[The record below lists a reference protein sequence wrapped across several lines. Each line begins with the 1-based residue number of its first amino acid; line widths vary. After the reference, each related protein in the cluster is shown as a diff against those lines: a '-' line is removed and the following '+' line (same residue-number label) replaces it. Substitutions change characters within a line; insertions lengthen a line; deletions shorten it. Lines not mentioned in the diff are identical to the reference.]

1 MERIFG
7 YAAAEILG
15 EPVERLF
22 PGAGADQGGNLLAT
36 YLNKDQSAH
45 LRYGHEILARRRDG
59 TTFPADLGIREETRD
74 GRAVLV
80 CRLADITAR
89 VEAERRLQI
98 AYRRQGVI
106 KTLLEISL
114 IDIPIEAQL
123 DRALDVLLAIDWLPL
138 RDGKGA
144 ILLVEDEPGVLI
156 LRAMRGFPAAMRAV
170 CARVQFGDCVCGAA
184 AQTRRVMCVGNCD
197 SGIELRYRPDVHHDH
212 YSVPIA
218 TREQVIGVL
227 SLYADGCCDLNA
239 EDRAFL
245 EVVADT
251 LAAIVERKRA
261 ETKMVRFLEENRR
274 LSRRL
279 IDVQEDERKVLARE
293 LHDEMGQALTAIKT
307 EAALILDRC
316 RGHDLPIRESARAIG
331 TAADHLYG
339 LTHAL
344 IYRLRPTVLDD
355 LGLAVAL
362 ETIVSEWRV
371 RRPGLP
377 CRLTVEG
384 DLHGLPDAVNIA
396 VFRLVQEALT
406 NVLRHA
412 AASQMSVTL
421 CRSADAVLVRVE
433 DDGRGLD
440 PAGIKRTWQHFGL
453 LGMRERVEGLGGR
466 LDIESV
472 PGRGLCLHA
481 TIPVAAAA
489 DRPR

>member
-1 MERIFG
+1 
-7 YAAAEILG
+7 
-15 EPVERLF
+15 
-22 PGAGADQGGNLLAT
+22 
-36 YLNKDQSAH
+36 
-45 LRYGHEILARRRDG
+45 
-59 TTFPADLGIREETRD
+59 
-74 GRAVLV
+74 
-80 CRLADITAR
+80 
-89 VEAERRLQI
+89 
-98 AYRRQGVI
+98 
-106 KTLLEISL
+106 
-114 IDIPIEAQL
+114 
-123 DRALDVLLAIDWLPL
+123 
-138 RDGKGA
+138 
-144 ILLVEDEPGVLI
+144 
-156 LRAMRGFPAAMRAV
+156 
-170 CARVQFGDCVCGAA
+170 
-184 AQTRRVMCVGNCD
+184 MCVGNCD

-261 ETKMVRFLEENRR
+261 EAKTLRFLEENRR

-279 IDVQEDERKVLARE
+279 IDVQEEERRRLARE

-307 EAALILDRC
+307 EAALIIDRC
-316 RGHDLPIRESARAIG
+316 RGSNGPICDSAKAIG
-331 TAADHLYG
+331 VASDCLYG

-344 IYRLRPTVLDD
+344 IHRLRPTVLDD
-355 LGLAVAL
+355 LGLAAAL
-362 ETIVSEWRV
+362 ETIVSEWRM

-412 AASQMSVTL
+412 SASHVSVTL
-421 CRSADAVLVRVE
+421 HRSDDGLHIQVE

-440 PAGIKRTWQHFGL
+440 PARAAPAGLCFGL
-453 LGMRERVEGLGGR
+453 LGMRERVEALGGR
-466 LDIESV
+466 LAIESA
-472 PGRGLCLHA
+472 PGRGLRLDA
-481 TIPVAAAA
+481 TIPVAPGGERA
-489 DRPR
+489 R